1 MHRKQVATPLR
12 DRKLVLVVEDDAWI
26 RTFMRDVLS
35 DEGYDVIEAADG
47 RTGLRLA
54 EENSPSIVLLD
65 VAMPEFTGV
74 DVLRHLR
81 SKRRT
86 RNLPVVVV
94 SAYSRVLPT
103 HDEAL
108 VAGILVKP
116 FQVEQLL
123 ETVRQAIDPDESD
136 ESVSLHLDT
145 SRGAATMLAQL
156 K

>member
-1 MHRKQVATPLR
+1 MHRKQIANSLR
-12 DRKLVLVVEDDAWI
+12 DRKLVLVVEDDSWI
-26 RTFMRDVLS
+26 RTFMRDVLC

-54 EENSPSIVLLD
+54 EETSPSVMLLD

-86 RNLPVVVV
+86 RTLPVVVV
-94 SAYSRVLPT
+94 SAYSRVLPA
-103 HDEAL
+103 HDEAS

-116 FQVEQLL
+116 FQVEKLL
-123 ETVRQAIDPDESD
+123 DAVRQAIEADIVEPEAALV
-136 ESVSLHLDT
+136 SV
-145 SRGAATMLAQL
+145 RA
-156 K
+156 

>member
-1 MHRKQVATPLR
+1 MHRKPIANPVR

-26 RTFMRDVLS
+26 RTFMRDVLC
-35 DEGYDVIEAADG
+35 DEGYDVMEAADG

-54 EENSPSIVLLD
+54 EEHSPSIVLLD

-86 RNLPVVVV
+86 RMLPVVVV
-94 SAYSRVLPT
+94 SAYSRVLPPN
-103 HDEAL
+103 HEAS

-116 FQVEQLL
+116 FQVEILL
-123 ETVRQAIDPDESD
+123 ETVRQAIQPDELT
-136 ESVSLHLDT
+136 ESG
-145 SRGAATMLAQL
+145 REAAKAAQL
-156 K
+156 ATCHV